1 MVTVVTL
8 VTLVTLVAGYRPRI
22 ARQFYTECSGIIHSR
37 TRGMP
42 SRGNA
47 HGICLHFCT
56 LRIATI
62 NPLETH
68 SRERL
73 KARYVV
79 PERVRELVLR

>member
-1 MVTVVTL
+1 
-8 VTLVTLVAGYRPRI
+8 
-22 ARQFYTECSGIIHSR
+22 
-37 TRGMP
+37 MP

-79 PERVRELVLR
+79 PERVRKLVLR